1 MKKRFVVLELFY
13 DTKIYYFK
21 HSYTCVNHVFKHT
34 FSASAAKIGFKLKV
48 FKHYRAILLNISY
61 LKHIISYKLQ
71 LPNFC

>member
-21 HSYTCVNHVFKHT
+21 HYYTFVYHVFKHT
-34 FSASAAKIGFKLKV
+34 FSASAIKIGFKLKV

-61 LKHIISYKLQ
+61 LKRLTSYKLQ
-71 LPNFC
+71 LHNFC